1 MILKNQYRP
10 FFVSTKNSK
19 AIRGPGFRGGEALSS
34 LSLGPNSS
42 SLRRRFFHGPPL
54 EGRGWVILDQ
64 SRINLEKKVIM
75 HTDVKRTRKG
85 LDDF

>member
-1 MILKNQYRP
+1 MILKYQYRS
-10 FFVSTKNSK
+10 FFVSRKNSK
-19 AIRGPGFRGGEALSS
+19 AIQGPGFQGGEALSS
-34 LSLGPNSS
+34 LSLGLNSS

-64 SRINLEKKVIM
+64 SRINLEERVIM